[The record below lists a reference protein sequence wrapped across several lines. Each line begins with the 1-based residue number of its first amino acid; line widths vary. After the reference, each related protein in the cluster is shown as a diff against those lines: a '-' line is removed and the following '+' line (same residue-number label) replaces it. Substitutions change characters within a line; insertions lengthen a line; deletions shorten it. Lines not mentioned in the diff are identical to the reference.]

1 MLDSALKCDFST
13 ERCDS
18 ASLVSSAMASLPSM
32 DINHLLTAVD
42 QDLQQQQPQNDNN
55 NKHETGS
62 SNSSTDNNPERHLNV
77 VLEDRELWEKFK
89 EFTNEMIVT
98 KNGREETSFLN
109 LIFVDISIMVIIPR
123 CELSNTET
131 NRRSI

>member
-98 KNGREETSFLN
+98 KNGR
-109 LIFVDISIMVIIPR
+109 
-123 CELSNTET
+123 
-131 NRRSI
+131 